1 LEWIKRLGEKANI
14 GRDQSGVTLIETV
27 IAIALLGIFG
37 VVFLA
42 SLSTSTVTTA
52 GLEDKANV
60 DNLARAQ
67 MEYTKNINSCPYDSL
82 PPYNYQALD
91 QLEAGNPYIIAV
103 PDGYSIS
110 VTAAALHNPDDG
122 IQEITVTIYREGI
135 NRLMIKGY
143 KVNR

>member
-1 LEWIKRLGEKANI
+1 LEWIKRLWEKTNI
-14 GRDQSGVTLIETV
+14 AKDQSGVTLVETV
-27 IAIALLGIFG
+27 VALALLGIFG

-52 GLEDKANV
+52 GLEEKANV
-60 DNLARAQ
+60 DNLARSQ
-67 MEYTKNINSCPYDSL
+67 MEYTKNPNSCPYDSI

-91 QLEAGNPYIIAV
+91 QLEAGDPYAIAV
-103 PDGYSIS
+103 PQGYSIN

-122 IQEITVTIYREGI
+122 IQEITVTIYREEI
-135 NRLMIKGY
+135 NRLMLKGY

>member
-1 LEWIKRLGEKANI
+1 VELIKRLWKKTNTTK
-14 GRDQSGVTLIETV
+14 DQSGITLIETV
-27 IAIALLGIFG
+27 VALALLGIFG

-42 SLSTSTVTTA
+42 ALSNSAATTA
-52 GLEDKANV
+52 AIEEKVNV
-60 DNLARAQ
+60 DSLARAQ
-67 MEYTKNINSCPYDSL
+67 MEYIKNINSCPYNSI

-91 QLEAGNPYIIAV
+91 QLEVGNPYAIAA
-103 PDGYSIS
+103 PEGYSIN

-122 IQEITVTIYREGI
+122 IQEITVTVYREGI

>member
-122 IQEITVTIYREGI
+122 IQEITVTINREGI